1 MVGLRVCHIQY
12 IYHYIF
18 LAIDYYKTIT
28 AISEG
33 YYKEKGSKFTG
44 FAIPVF
50 SEEEFKTHLARIKK
64 EHPDSGHY
72 CYGFRIGADHK
83 LYRYSDDG
91 EPSSTAGKPIFG
103 QIQSYELTN
112 IMIVVT
118 RYFGGTKL
126 GVGGLITAYRAAAKE
141 ALENAQII
149 TRTVDNFYQIEFD
162 YEIMSD
168 VMNFIKKNSL
178 EVTSQIL
185 EEHGTIQFRIRQSE
199 AENLIQQLKKIEGLK
214 IAFFKTA

>member
-1 MVGLRVCHIQY
+1 MTDQ
-12 IYHYIF
+12 
-18 LAIDYYKTIT
+18 YKTI
-28 AISEG
+28 AEPSEG

-50 SEEEFKTHLARIKK
+50 SEEEFKEHLARIKK
-64 EHPDSGHY
+64 ENPDSGHY
-72 CYGFRIGADHK
+72 CYGVRIGADHK

-103 QIQSYELTN
+103 QIQSYDLTN

-141 ALENAQII
+141 AIDNAQII
-149 TRTVDNFYQIEFD
+149 TRTVDNFYEIKFG
-162 YEIMSD
+162 YEIMSE
-168 VMNFIKKNSL
+168 VMNFTKKNKL
-178 EVTSQIL
+178 EVTSQVL
-185 EEHGTIQFRIRQSE
+185 EESGTIQFRIRQNE
-199 AENLIQQLKKIEGLK
+199 AENTVEQLENIKGLNIQFLKTI
-214 IAFFKTA
+214 

>member
-1 MVGLRVCHIQY
+1 MADQ
-12 IYHYIF
+12 
-18 LAIDYYKTIT
+18 YKTI
-28 AISEG
+28 AAPSEG
-33 YYKEKGSKFTG
+33 YYKDKGSKFTG

-50 SEEEFKTHLARIKK
+50 SDAEFKEQMARIKK

-72 CYGFRIGADHK
+72 CYGFRIGVENK

-126 GVGGLITAYRAAAKE
+126 GVGGLISAYRAAAKA
-141 ALENAQII
+141 ALENAKII
-149 TRTVDNFYQIEFD
+149 HRTVDNRYQIQFG

-168 VMNFIKKNSL
+168 VMNFIKRNEL
-178 EVTSQIL
+178 AVFSQIL
-185 EEHGTIQFRIRQSE
+185 EEKGTIKFKIRQSE
-199 AENLIQQLKKIEGLK
+199 ADNIIEQLEKIKGLK
-214 IAFFKTA
+214 IEFLKTV

>member
-1 MVGLRVCHIQY
+1 MSDR
-12 IYHYIF
+12 
-18 LAIDYYKTIT
+18 YKTI
-28 AISEG
+28 AAPSEG

-50 SEEEFKTHLARIKK
+50 SDEEFKEQLARIKK

-72 CYGFRIGADHK
+72 CYGVRIGADHK

-112 IMIVVT
+112 VMLVVI

-126 GVGGLITAYRAAAKE
+126 GVGGLITAYRASARA
-141 ALENAQII
+141 ALENAKII
-149 TRTVDNFYQIEFD
+149 HRTVDNSYLIQFGYA
-162 YEIMSD
+162 IMSD
-168 VMNFIKKNSL
+168 VMNFIKRNELK
-178 EVTSQIL
+178 VTSQVL
-185 EEHGTIQFRIRQSE
+185 EERGTIQFRIRQSE
-199 AENLIQQLKKIEGLK
+199 AENTIEQLEKIEGLK
-214 IAFFKTA
+214 VEFLKTI